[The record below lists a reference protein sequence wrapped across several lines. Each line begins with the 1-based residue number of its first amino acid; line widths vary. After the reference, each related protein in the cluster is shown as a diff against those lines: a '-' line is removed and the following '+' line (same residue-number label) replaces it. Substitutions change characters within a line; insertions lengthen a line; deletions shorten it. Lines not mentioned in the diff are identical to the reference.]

1 MLGILKSYTFIIW
14 DKIAKIGSTI
24 YRVLI
29 LKVVC
34 IWLRR
39 INSIDI
45 NKLDLCIVKGEFGI
59 AGFLVSYF

>member
-1 MLGILKSYTFIIW
+1 MLGILKSHAFTTW
-14 DKIAKIGSTI
+14 DKIAKTGSAI

-39 INSIDI
+39 MNSIDI
-45 NKLDLCIVKGEFGI
+45 DKLDLCIVKGEFGV